1 MRVPS
6 RLTLSVA
13 VACGA
18 ALAAATPGFA
28 QEDGEGLLGAPLC
41 GSLKALA
48 DPTIGCVDE
57 AGNGAQKLEDSGDE
71 GGAEDTPPAGAQ
83 EEEDPD
89 SQESSGDPVADDTDD
104 DGSVATPVSGT
115 SGSDSGPV
123 DRDNGDAPKGG
134 IETGAGGTADG
145 SDALPASLAGGV
157 IVAAGGMVFAQR
169 RHGRHARHSRHSL

>member
-13 VACGA
+13 IACGA

-28 QEDGEGLLGAPLC
+28 QEDGDGLLGAPLC
-41 GSLKALA
+41 GTLKALA

-57 AGNGAQKLEDSGDE
+57 EGEAPDDPGDGA
-71 GGAEDTPPAGAQ
+71 GAEESTPPAGAQ
-83 EEEDPD
+83 ED
-89 SQESSGDPVADDTDD
+89 DPVDTGTDD
-104 DGSVATPVSGT
+104 DGTDDDSAATPVSST
-115 SGSDSGPV
+115 SGGSDSGPV

-145 SDALPASLAGGV
+145 SGALPASLAGGV
-157 IVAAGGMVFAQR
+157 ILAAGGMVFAQR
-169 RHGRHARHSRHSL
+169 RHGRHARQSRHSL